1 MKTENLQVL
10 IRYLVMFDKE
20 TEVFLLNETTEGKNT
35 RT

>member
-10 IRYLVMFDKE
+10 ITYLVMFDKE
-20 TEVFLLNETTEGKNT
+20 TEVFLQNETTEGKNT